1 MSTENADALL
11 QQGISAVKAKNRAD
25 ARRYLSA
32 AVKLNPQNEEA
43 WLWLAGTMP
52 DPSIQKDCLER
63 VLAINPA
70 NKRAKI
76 GLDYLQNKLTETP
89 LSPNSKIEPAL
100 EPQPAEIPEIP
111 DSPVE
116 LPPEPLAQLDDD
128 ITLSRFF
135 AKVGETAPPALE
147 LIGVVTPSADSG
159 SPGKALGFQ
168 AKSKPV
174 EPVITTPFK
183 QEYESFAL
191 TANGAKL
198 LARHQGNGG
207 FALYSTAPEYVSNS
221 SEADKLVEHELVY
234 YRTPVV
240 LTDVSLEQLVE
251 EVGGLPEPEAVDMLL
266 HLCDRLLGYYNSSR
280 ADSWLRT
287 GCHGPRDIKVTASG
301 ELEPYTGFTD
311 APLTDKVLAFL
322 PPEFGKPSQRDQRS
336 DVYTLCSVLYYLLTG
351 SQERLSAYRSRGK
364 ALLYEHYGQR
374 FNPKLVKIIEKGLT
388 IAPAQ
393 RFQNVAALRLALL
406 EVHKIFFPARKIRAL
421 VAAGVALLLIGA
433 LVAFLVTQSS
443 NNNNSAQANLT
454 TEAITTAP
462 ATLVKTTVAPVTTA
476 VAGEAAVSVAAPTP
490 LPTTP
495 AIQTDMGRLLLQQAN
510 LKDGQLTAYF
520 GVVGRDNKPLSE
532 VRSRDL
538 RLFLN
543 SSEVTNYNLDQVD
556 PAADPLTLLV
566 VLDTSDTMPLDYFNQ
581 VKSNLSQFVQGLNPK
596 SQVGLVRYAERPEL
610 AVEISEDKSK
620 LVEAVKSL
628 QQQGAN
634 ATFDALVFATE
645 QLKTKSGRKAIL
657 LVTTGSDRLSPVT
670 QPSLLAERLQEADS
684 NLYVLGYRTSNQLT
698 SAYKQLVELSGGYY
712 NEVSGSAQLTNGFVS
727 LNILLNKTFKLS
739 YNQNEGQDP
748 NKATSP
754 KKQRLTLQLSLDDG
768 LYLALKQFE

>member
-1 MSTENADALL
+1 MSTENADTLL

-32 AVKLNPQNEEA
+32 AVKLNPQNEEG
-43 WLWLAGTMP
+43 WLWLAGTMT
-52 DPSIQKDCLER
+52 DPLIQKDCLER
-63 VLAINPA
+63 VLAINPE

-76 GLDYLQNKLTETP
+76 GLDYLQNKLTEKP
-89 LSPNSKIEPAL
+89 LSPD
-100 EPQPAEIPEIP
+100 PEIAP
-111 DSPVE
+111 SLEAEKTE
-116 LPPEPLAQLDDD
+116 LPDALAEPLAQLDDD
-128 ITLSRFF
+128 STLSRFF
-135 AKVGETAPPALE
+135 AKVGEAPPPALE
-147 LIGVVTPSADSG
+147 FIGGVTPSADSG

-168 AKSKPV
+168 AKPKPAEV
-174 EPVITTPFK
+174 AITTPFK
-183 QEYESFAL
+183 QEYEPFAV

-198 LARHQGNGG
+198 LARHQENGG
-207 FALYSTAPEYVSNS
+207 FALYSTAPDYVSNS
-221 SEADKLVEHELVY
+221 PNADKLTEHELVY
-234 YRTPVV
+234 YRAPVV
-240 LTDVSLEQLVE
+240 LTDVTLEHFID
-251 EVGGLPEPEAVDMLL
+251 EVGGLPEPEAVDLLL

-287 GCHGPRDIKVTASG
+287 GCHGPRDIKVTERG

-311 APLTDKVLAFL
+311 APLTDKILAFL

-388 IAPAQ
+388 IAPAN

-406 EVHKIFFPARKIRAL
+406 EVHKIFFPARKIWTL
-421 VAAGVALLLIGA
+421 VAAGVAMLLVGA
-433 LVAFLVTQSS
+433 LVFFLVSQNPPSPS
-443 NNNNSAQANLT
+443 PAQTSLT
-454 TEAITTAP
+454 PEAATTTVPPTPAKTTP
-462 ATLVKTTVAPVTTA
+462 ATV
-476 VAGEAAVSVAAPTP
+476 VAGDAAVSLAAPT
-490 LPTTP
+490 LVPTPTP
-495 AIQTDMGRLLLQQAN
+495 AIQADMGRLLLQQASF
-510 LKDGQLTAYF
+510 KDGQLTAYF
-520 GVVGRDNKPLSE
+520 GVLGRDNKPLSE

-543 SSEVTNYNLDQVD
+543 SSEVTNYKLDQID

-581 VKSNLSQFVQGLNPK
+581 VKNNLSQFVQGLNPK
-596 SQVGLVRYAERPEL
+596 YQVGLVRYAERPEL
-610 AVEISEDKSK
+610 AAEISEDKSK
-620 LVEAVKSL
+620 LIDAVKSL
-628 QQQGAN
+628 QPQGAN

-645 QLKTKSGRKAIL
+645 QLKSRTGRKAIL
-657 LVTTGSDRLSPVT
+657 LVTTGTDRLSPVT

-684 NLYVLGYRTSNQLT
+684 NLYVLGYHTSTQLT
-698 SAYKQLVELSGGYY
+698 SGYKQLVELSGGYY
-712 NEVSGSAQLTNGFVS
+712 NELTGTEQLTAGFVN

-748 NKATSP
+748 NNAPPP